1 MGQMKKLYEMTAEQD
16 MPFLYFMQRTTDL
29 TVACERA
36 LDLIRQSEFLISDW
50 LRENTNQPFNEQAD
64 LDAARSFL
72 EDAMDLLQGPT
83 QSRERRA

>member
-16 MPFLYFMQRTTDL
+16 MPFLYYMQRTNDL
-29 TVACERA
+29 TVACERT

-50 LRENTNQPFNEQAD
+50 LRENTNQPFSEQAD

-72 EDAMDLLQGPT
+72 RDAMDLLQSPT
-83 QSRERRA
+83 QSRRRST